1 MQPPPSTSS
10 LSVTTPPYMHLP
22 LHQWVII
29 TPFLPTKH
37 FTLRYPPYI
46 PLPLKKNPC
55 NTPLLPLLMCLY
67 CLIPAGWVSLLHWL
81 TSTLESW
88 ACFSFT
94 FPLNVRGWWQGTRSW
109 DAQED
114 NYGEN
119 KSSQKHVLCFSWLT
133 CQCSL
138 WGALWGGGALCSRMC
153 PVRGDLTC
161 SPLHFLPA
169 LL

>member
-1 MQPPPSTSS
+1 MQRPPSTSS

-29 TPFLPTKH
+29 APFLPTKH

-46 PLPLKKNPC
+46 PLPLKKTPC
-55 NTPLLPLLMCLY
+55 NTPLLPLLMC

-114 NYGEN
+114 NYREN